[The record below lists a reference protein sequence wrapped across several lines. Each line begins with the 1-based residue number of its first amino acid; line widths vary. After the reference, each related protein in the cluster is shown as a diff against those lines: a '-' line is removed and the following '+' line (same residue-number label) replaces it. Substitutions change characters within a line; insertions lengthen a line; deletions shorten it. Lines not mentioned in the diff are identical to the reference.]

1 MSDLFIS
8 NLPPGVTAATP
19 VEKRL
24 LAEYG
29 AMFVAQGV
37 TVPNNIVFRDEEEVS
52 EFQARI
58 HISHDKIG
66 GVDMEL
72 QSAAMDALLKAEIV
86 AEQKGL
92 SISPRDSDSAR
103 RSYRDTVELWASRVE
118 PALDHWESEQ
128 RLDRK
133 DAERIRSL
141 SPYEQV
147 PVILQLEE
155 DGIYFAKDL
164 SKSIIYSV
172 APPGASQHLSLLAF
186 DIKEHANENVRAILA
201 RHFWFQT
208 VVSDLPHFTYLGV
221 EENELPNLGLKNI
234 ENGGRTFWIPGTQI

>member
-66 GVDMEL
+66 GADMEL
-72 QSAAMDALLKAEIV
+72 QSAAMDEETK
-86 AEQKGL
+86 
-92 SISPRDSDSAR
+92 
-103 RSYRDTVELWASRVE
+103 
-118 PALDHWESEQ
+118 
-128 RLDRK
+128 
-133 DAERIRSL
+133 ERIKQRISDRIN
-141 SPYEQV
+141 YEWAFGV
-147 PVILQLEE
+147 M
-155 DGIYFAKDL
+155 AK
-164 SKSIIYSV
+164 
-172 APPGASQHLSLLAF
+172 
-186 DIKEHANENVRAILA
+186 
-201 RHFWFQT
+201 
-208 VVSDLPHFTYLGV
+208 
-221 EENELPNLGLKNI
+221 
-234 ENGGRTFWIPGTQI
+234 